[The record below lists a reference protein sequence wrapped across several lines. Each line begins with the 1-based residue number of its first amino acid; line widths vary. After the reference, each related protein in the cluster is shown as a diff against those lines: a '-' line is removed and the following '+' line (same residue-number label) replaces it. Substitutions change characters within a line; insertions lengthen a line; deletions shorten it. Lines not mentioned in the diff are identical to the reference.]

1 MCFLELPGGINT
13 VGRSH
18 LPNFTP
24 SILPVISVP
33 TENIFCYRMESKIT
47 PQTNVLRK
55 MSHPLLTPWARSFNI
70 PEMLHEGC
78 SPTRKWLFCLFL
90 YFILTGGSVFKSSPD
105 TDVCQ
110 SVVLFQMAKAINSFI
125 TSTTLGFRSRTPVS
139 VSSTLALPDTLEPL
153 ENYISRIIWTC
164 QVPNIVVYTSLY
176 LLMIISRSCSCKST
190 EIPEDF
196 YESPKPRPPP
206 LSHHL
211 SQAFTRSTI
220 SRVRK
225 SHWVGCHFFMGPF
238 LLVLRSYE
246 RISRRDVIGH
256 EMLSIISGLSV
267 NDLKDLESSIDRVIG
282 KNTKLTIDE
291 MIEKKNFR
299 SLIEIECPYITARRM
314 QEARRKTLET
324 RRAELL
330 ASAGKETERSATALL
345 LLHDVFDINAPTISA
360 DLMNK
365 PQTAMCPHCKR
376 KNPGCCPNIIHFVLY
391 KRLQALFQTI
401 VFQTHRHNRR
411 IERKQFSHFFSN
423 IIYMI
428 I

>member
-13 VGRSH
+13 VGRSP

-33 TENIFCYRMESKIT
+33 TENILCYRMESKIT
-47 PQTNVLRK
+47 LQTNVLRK
-55 MSHPLLTPWARSFNI
+55 MSHPLLTPDRSFNI
-70 PEMLHEGC
+70 PEMPHEGC
-78 SPTRKWLFCLFL
+78 SPTL
-90 YFILTGGSVFKSSPD
+90 FKSSPD

-139 VSSTLALPDTLEPL
+139 VSSTLALPDTLESL
-153 ENYISRIIWTC
+153 ENYIYRIIWTC

-176 LLMIISRSCSCKST
+176 LLMIVSRSCSCKST
-190 EIPEDF
+190 EIPEGF

-211 SQAFTRSTI
+211 SQAFTRSAI

-225 SHWVGCHFFMGPF
+225 SHWVGCHFFMGSF

-267 NDLKDLESSIDRVIG
+267 NDLKDLESSIDRAIG

-330 ASAGKETERSATALL
+330 ASVGKETESR
-345 LLHDVFDINAPTISA
+345 FD
-360 DLMNK
+360 
-365 PQTAMCPHCKR
+365 
-376 KNPGCCPNIIHFVLY
+376 
-391 KRLQALFQTI
+391 
-401 VFQTHRHNRR
+401 
-411 IERKQFSHFFSN
+411 E
-423 IIYMI
+423 
-428 I
+428 